1 MDIKAFLQGVKDGS
15 IAFEQAEQ
23 MLLKMPYEDLG
34 FAKLDHHRGLR
45 GGFNEVIFGQG
56 KTPEQL
62 GTILPILQAKI
73 NACWPPAVRLR
84 ITSRCKTFARMP
96 GSTRFPKPL
105 C

>member
-45 GGFNEVIFGQG
+45 GGFNEVI
-56 KTPEQL
+56 L
-62 GTILPILQAKI
+62 ARAK
-73 NACWPPAVRLR
+73 PPNSLALFCPF
-84 ITSRCKTFARMP
+84 CKPR
-96 GSTRFPKPL
+96 
-105 C
+105 